1 MWHGCMIQKKKLQWC
16 GCTIQPLVFG
26 VFFFMR
32 QSTSMG
38 ILTVILALYDQYLLT
53 KTCMGVRVMVIL
65 QPWLAI
71 TKMFK

>member
-1 MWHGCMIQKKKLQWC
+1 
-16 GCTIQPLVFG
+16 
-26 VFFFMR
+26 
-32 QSTSMG
+32 MG